1 MAYELKD
8 MSGNLFVNT
17 NKASE
22 KHPSYKGSVKLL
34 GKQYDLAVWVRRDR
48 NNQAYWSFE
57 LNEPWRGGGQGQQG
71 PQQNQRAPMP
81 DNGDDI
87 PF

>member
-8 MSGNLFVNT
+8 MSGNVFVNT
-17 NKASE
+17 NKSSE

-48 NNQAYWSFE
+48 NDQTYWAFE
-57 LNEPWRGGGQGQQG
+57 LSEPYRKPEGGAS
-71 PQQNQRAPMP
+71 RRDAPS
-81 DNGDDI
+81 DDI